1 MLMADYC
8 SLKNHGK
15 FQTLKKMSGL
25 PDFVILDR
33 MS

>member
-15 FQTLKKMSGL
+15 FQTLKKSGL
-25 PDFVILDR
+25 SDSIILDR